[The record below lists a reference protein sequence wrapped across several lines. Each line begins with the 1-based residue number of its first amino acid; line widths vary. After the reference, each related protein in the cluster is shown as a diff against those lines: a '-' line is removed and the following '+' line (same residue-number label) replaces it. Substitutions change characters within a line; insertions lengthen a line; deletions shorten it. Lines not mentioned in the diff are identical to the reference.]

1 MEISLESKNNFYDQN
16 SGLHKKSADPARK
29 ISPIVSDEKL
39 NFYEKGD
46 SFRYLLQR
54 LLPKATEKGEYA
66 AAFYAAAY

>member
-1 MEISLESKNNFYDQN
+1 MIKTPVCTRNRLIRQE
-16 SGLHKKSADPARK
+16 K
-29 ISPIVSDEKL
+29 IPLLFQTEKL

-66 AAFYAAAY
+66 ATFYAAAY